1 MFNLQSILIKFTE
14 AVNELTGVDVLGL
27 VVMWMLVYDVV
38 VVVVGRSPPGLRLQS
53 VVFLS
58 LLCRSQPL
66 QASCIHHALFRA
78 SEMRCD
84 VVTDRHPHK
93 PQALPLNNR

>member
-1 MFNLQSILIKFTE
+1 
-14 AVNELTGVDVLGL
+14 
-27 VVMWMLVYDVV
+27 VMWMLVYDVVV

-84 VVTDRHPHK
+84 VVTDRHPHSRR
-93 PQALPLNNR
+93 LYL